1 MAFRLLDRIPNKR
14 EFLARSLGAMG
25 VFRLLERIS
34 TRRWPALVVLTY
46 HRIGFPGI
54 RSNPYY
60 DPVISATPEAFR
72 DQVRFLRE
80 RFSIV
85 RLEEIAGL
93 DQVGL
98 GSRAKPAAL
107 ITFDDGYR
115 DNFET
120 ALPILRELDVPAA
133 FFIPT
138 GFFQAP
144 RLPWWDHVACAI
156 KQTRSPRLTLHR
168 EPEDTAP
175 LIIELGPE
183 PSDQARTEAIMTV
196 IRAFLDGAVHDETWF
211 LAELDRQAEVGIDT
225 QARGRELFMDW
236 GQVRQLASSGMS
248 IGSHGHSHVALGGL
262 DEDGQTR
269 ELAGSKTIL
278 ESELGREVTG
288 VAYPFGWPGT
298 FTVRTTE
305 LAAMV
310 GYRLGFS
317 SREGVNH
324 PGTAGFE
331 RMALRRLNVGTGDS
345 PALLRARAALHGAFG
360 KSLL

>member
-1 MAFRLLDRIPNKR
+1 LAFRLLDRIPNKR

-25 VFRLLERIS
+25 VFRLLETIS
-34 TRRWPALVVLTY
+34 ARRRPALVVLTY

-54 RSNPYY
+54 GSNPYY

-72 DQVRFLRE
+72 DQVRFLRD

-85 RLEEIAGL
+85 RLEELVGL
-93 DQVGL
+93 DQAGL
-98 GSRAKPAAL
+98 SIRAKPAAL
-107 ITFDDGYR
+107 MTFDDGYR

-168 EPEDTAP
+168 GPEDTAP
-175 LIIELGPE
+175 LIIELGRE
-183 PSDQARTEAIMTV
+183 PGDQVGTAAIMTV
-196 IRAFLDGAVHDETWF
+196 IRAFLDGAIRDETWF
-211 LAELDRQAEVGIDT
+211 LTELDRQAEVHID
-225 QARGRELFMDW
+225 ARERGRELFMDW
-236 GQVRQLASSGMS
+236 SQVRQLAGSGMA

-262 DEDGQTR
+262 DEDGQRR
-269 ELAGSKTIL
+269 ELAGSKAIL
-278 ESELGREVTG
+278 ESELGREVTA
-288 VAYPFGWPGT
+288 VAYPFGWPGS
-298 FTVRTTE
+298 FTARTTE
-305 LAAMV
+305 LAAQV

-324 PGTAGFE
+324 AGAAGFD
-331 RMALRRLNVGTGDS
+331 RLALRRLNVGTGDS
-345 PALLRARAALHGAFG
+345 PSLLRARAALHGAFG

>member
-1 MAFRLLDRIPNKR
+1 
-14 EFLARSLGAMG
+14 
-25 VFRLLERIS
+25 
-34 TRRWPALVVLTY
+34 
-46 HRIGFPGI
+46 
-54 RSNPYY
+54 
-60 DPVISATPEAFR
+60 VISASPEAFR

-85 RLEEIAGL
+85 RLEEIVGL
-93 DQVGL
+93 ARVPL
-98 GSRAKPAAL
+98 GSRAKLAAL

-168 EPEDTAP
+168 KPEDTAP
-175 LIIELGPE
+175 LMIELGSE
-183 PSDQARTEAIMTV
+183 PSDQARTDAIMTV
-196 IRAFLDGAVHDETWF
+196 VRAFLDGAIQDETWF
-211 LAELDRQAEVGIDT
+211 LTELDRQAEVGIDT

-236 GQVRQLASSGMS
+236 GQVRQLANLGMS
-248 IGSHGHSHVALGGL
+248 IGSHGHSHVALGEL

-269 ELAGSKTIL
+269 ELAGSKRVL
-278 ESELGREVTG
+278 ESELGHEVTA

-298 FTVRTTE
+298 FTARTTE
-305 LAAMV
+305 LAALV
-310 GYRLGFS
+310 GYLLGFS

-324 PGTAGFE
+324 LGIAGFE

-345 PALLRARAALHGAFG
+345 PALLRARAALHRAFG